1 MMRGFTLLE
10 LMLALA
16 VLAIVATAV
25 LGRGADT
32 VRALHGLEERTLA
45 RYLAENELARL
56 RLQQRRA
63 AVELRP
69 EPDEVDALGEPSDR
83 AAAAAKRPALAVG
96 TRRSEQRLGNR
107 VWRIVLDAADTD
119 QPGLQRVSV
128 TVYADADR
136 IGAVPVETL
145 VGFVG
150 RS

>member
-1 MMRGFTLLE
+1 MRGFTLLE

-69 EPDEVDALGEPSDR
+69 EPDEEGEAPGR
-83 AAAAAKRPALAVG
+83 AAASAGKRPALAVG

-119 QPGLQRVSV
+119 QPGLQRISV